1 MDLFDEKVFP
11 ISCTSFFFVRQV
23 DKRAVE
29 VKFDF
34 LANKH
39 LGNLSEKLI
48 VDTKIGGKIC
58 YLNVRCQLNSWKQVT
73 FSAIKNVRSPCFSLE
88 VSIYDKLVVDNYIFW
103 SKIGWITWKVFLLS
117 SFIKNKIRC
126 TYSQYF
132 WRMLMRMNES
142 SGNILRPTASK
153 KFFSSRFEYQTQN
166 NEKYPP

>member
-1 MDLFDEKVFP
+1 MYIIQHSPTGKPKGMDLFDEKVFP

-58 YLNVRCQLNSWKQVT
+58 YLNVRCQLNSCKQVT

-88 VSIYDKLVVDNYIFW
+88 VSIYDKLVVDNYIF
-103 SKIGWITWKVFLLS
+103 
-117 SFIKNKIRC
+117 
-126 TYSQYF
+126 
-132 WRMLMRMNES
+132 
-142 SGNILRPTASK
+142 
-153 KFFSSRFEYQTQN
+153 
-166 NEKYPP
+166 